1 MVYHL
6 RMKKPSK
13 KPATDT
19 ATVDQLARFI
29 YEMGIHK
36 QTPRS
41 GFWFLGSGQQS
52 VAEHLFRTALIA
64 YALAH
69 VTPGVDKSKVV
80 LMALTHDLGE
90 GRTGDLNYVHQRYGR
105 LAERKAIEDMAD
117 DVPFGKEIL
126 ELFNE
131 EQARLTPEA
140 NLVKDADQLEWI
152 ASLREEE
159 VKGNSKAKAWIAIA
173 AKRLKTPAGKSVVKK
188 LLSTHPDSWWFDA
201 ADKWFVNREE
211 KHRRRSPKKRA

>member
-1 MVYHL
+1 
-6 RMKKPSK
+6 MKKAGREVAPN
-13 KPATDT
+13 A
-19 ATVDQLARFI
+19 DQIARFV

-41 GFWFLGSGQQS
+41 GFWFLGSGEQS

-69 VTPGVDKSKVV
+69 ITPGVDKGKVV

-105 LAERKAIEDMAD
+105 LAERKAFEDLAE
-117 DVPFGKEIL
+117 DVPFGKEL
-126 ELFNE
+126 LDLFNE
-131 EQARLTPEA
+131 EQERVTIEA
-140 NLVKDADQLEWI
+140 NLVKDADQIEWI

-159 VKGNSKAKAWIAIA
+159 VKGNKKAKAWIAIA
-173 AKRLKTPAGKSVVKK
+173 AKRIKTPAGKKVTQK

-201 ADKWFVNREE
+201 GDKWFVDRQE
-211 KHRRRSPKKRA
+211 KDRKKKLPKTK

>member
-1 MVYHL
+1 
-6 RMKKPSK
+6 MKRPKSK
-13 KPATDT
+13 QAPTTD
-19 ATVDQLARFI
+19 QISRFI
-29 YEMGIHK
+29 YETGIHK

-41 GFWFLGSGQQS
+41 GFWFLGSGEQS

-69 VTPGVDKSKVV
+69 ITPGVDKGKVV

-105 LAERKAIEDMAD
+105 LAERRALEDLAS
-117 DVPFGKEIL
+117 DVPFGEEL
-126 ELFNE
+126 LALFNE
-131 EQARLTPEA
+131 EQERVTVEA
-140 NLVKDADQLEWI
+140 NLVKDADQMEWI

-173 AKRLKTPAGKSVVKK
+173 AKRIKTPAGKKITKK
-188 LLSTHPDSWWFDA
+188 LLTMHPDSWWFDA
-201 ADKWFVNREE
+201 EDKWFVGREE
-211 KHRRRSPKKRA
+211 KHRKKLPKKK

>member
-1 MVYHL
+1 
-6 RMKKPSK
+6 
-13 KPATDT
+13 
-19 ATVDQLARFI
+19 
-29 YEMGIHK
+29 MGIHK

-41 GFWFLGSGQQS
+41 GFWFLGSGEQS

-69 VTPGVDKSKVV
+69 ITPGVDKGKVV

-105 LAERKAIEDMAD
+105 LAERKAFEDLAE
-117 DVPFGKEIL
+117 DVPFGKEL
-126 ELFNE
+126 LDLFNE
-131 EQARLTPEA
+131 EQERVTIEA
-140 NLVKDADQLEWI
+140 NLVKDADQIEWI

-159 VKGNSKAKAWIAIA
+159 VKGNKKAKAWIAIA
-173 AKRLKTPAGKSVVKK
+173 AKRIKTPAGKKVTQK

-201 ADKWFVNREE
+201 GDKWFVDRQE
-211 KHRRRSPKKRA
+211 KDRKKKLPKTK